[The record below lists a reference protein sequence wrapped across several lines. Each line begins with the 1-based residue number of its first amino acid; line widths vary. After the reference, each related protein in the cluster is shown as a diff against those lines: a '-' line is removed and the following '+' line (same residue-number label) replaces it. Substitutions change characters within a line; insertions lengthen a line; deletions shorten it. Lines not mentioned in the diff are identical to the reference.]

1 MLLSALIVA
10 AAAQGQGSSCCDPA
24 GMSQFLD
31 RPSFA
36 AMHLSPLPFKFE
48 PKDGKMVTFKGSD
61 GKDASGYFVPAKP
74 GNRSAL
80 LVFHEWWGLNDYI
93 KQEAEKLHDELGS
106 AVLAVDLYDGKVATE
121 AKEAQSLMGAAEAN
135 QARTSAISGG
145 GLAALTGGSLAKASR
160 VGTIGW
166 CFGGGQSF
174 WAAVNSGSA
183 VQACVIYYGMPST
196 DPAVLAKL
204 KAPVLMIWGTKD
216 DFINKNVVDGFK
228 AAMAK
233 AHKSLQT
240 VSYNAVHAFAN
251 PSNPKYSKQ
260 DAADAHRRTL
270 AFLSPKLR

>member
-1 MLLSALIVA
+1 MLLPILLGALVS
-10 AAAQGQGSSCCDPA
+10 QGQSCCDT

-36 AMHLSPLPFKFE
+36 AMHLSPVPFAFQAKE
-48 PKDGKMVTFKGSD
+48 GKNVSFKASD
-61 GKDASGYFVPAKP
+61 GTSASGFFVPAKP

-93 KQEAEKLHDELGS
+93 RQEAEKLHDELGS

-121 AKEAQSLMGAAEAN
+121 AKEAQALMGAAEKN
-135 QARTSAISGG
+135 SARTTAISSG

-174 WAAVNSGSA
+174 WAAVNGGSK
-183 VQACVIYYGMPST
+183 VNACVIYYGMPST

-216 DFINKNVVDGFK
+216 DFINSKVVSGFK
-228 AAMAK
+228 TAMAK

-240 VSYNAVHAFAN
+240 VSYEAVHAFAN
-251 PSNPKYSKQ
+251 PSNPKYSKV
-260 DAADAHRRTL
+260 DAADAHKRTL
-270 AFLSPKLR
+270 AFLKPKLR